1 MKKRFLATV
10 YFICCIFLCVAAR
23 GNAVPMS
30 VAVHSGQ
37 TLFDDNALRLLGSK
51 MKALLSANGISSAGY
66 CGIVLC
72 PTVDV
77 GGKQVIEGGMRNITV
92 FDFQLSLTVVNVV
105 TGNEFGTMSMPLRGE
120 GYSERDACLTALRK
134 INAADKRFAGFLEE
148 SSKRVEDYYTKN
160 TSSLITSA
168 QTKAKMEQYEDA
180 LALLLSYPS
189 TLSGYDKVAAAAV
202 KIYEQWQS
210 NVCGQIMQKARTAY
224 STGDYDTAAEMLG
237 EVDMQSSCAADAKKL
252 ADEIRK
258 AVGKE
263 RAEEL
268 QLYKEQ
274 LRTAAEIEK
283 QRIKSAENV
292 AKAYYQN
299 RSSYVYLVW

>member
-1 MKKRFLATV
+1 
-10 YFICCIFLCVAAR
+10 
-23 GNAVPMS
+23 
-30 VAVHSGQ
+30 
-37 TLFDDNALRLLGSK
+37 
-51 MKALLSANGISSAGY
+51 
-66 CGIVLC
+66 
-72 PTVDV
+72 
-77 GGKQVIEGGMRNITV
+77 
-92 FDFQLSLTVVNVV
+92 
-105 TGNEFGTMSMPLRGE
+105 
-120 GYSERDACLTALRK
+120 
-134 INAADKRFAGFLEE
+134 
-148 SSKRVEDYYTKN
+148 
-160 TSSLITSA
+160 
-168 QTKAKMEQYEDA
+168 
-180 LALLLSYPS
+180 
-189 TLSGYDKVAAAAV
+189 
-202 KIYEQWQS
+202 
-210 NVCGQIMQKARTAY
+210 MQKARTAY